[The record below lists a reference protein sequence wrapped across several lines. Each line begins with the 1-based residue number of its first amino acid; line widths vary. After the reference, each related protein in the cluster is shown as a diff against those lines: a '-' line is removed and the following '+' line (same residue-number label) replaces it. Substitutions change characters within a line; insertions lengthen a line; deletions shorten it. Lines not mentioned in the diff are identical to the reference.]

1 MAMWVINYDIRP
13 VRKYGVSE
21 STVRGII
28 KNCKE
33 AKVVDEK
40 LEELPRKERELK
52 TLFPSELDKNVVS
65 MIKNMTQAGFA
76 VNYNTQ
82 IDKGIVLANDSSF
95 LKENSGSLEL
105 SYTWGQ
111 SMFRKI
117 GFTKGQQQHLRSQ
130 WLLVF

>member
-1 MAMWVINYDIRP
+1 M
-13 VRKYGVSE
+13 
-21 STVRGII
+21 RGII

-130 WLLVF
+130 WLQVF